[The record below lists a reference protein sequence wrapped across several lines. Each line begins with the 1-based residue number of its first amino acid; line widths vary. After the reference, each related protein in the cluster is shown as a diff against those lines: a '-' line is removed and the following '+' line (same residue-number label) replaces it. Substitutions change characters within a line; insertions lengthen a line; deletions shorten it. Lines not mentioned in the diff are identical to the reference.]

1 MAFSAPLGSAA
12 ARSLASAVALAD
24 VEVGD
29 TSAYV
34 LASRGKDT
42 IKKNTA
48 TWEKFVTWLRLKD
61 LAGDE
66 EKYQAMPWEQRLE
79 VRAHALPR
87 FPA

>member
-1 MAFSAPLGSAA
+1 MAFSAPLSSGP
-12 ARSLASAVALAD
+12 ARALASAAALAD
-24 VEVGD
+24 VDVGD
-29 TSAYV
+29 TSEYV

-42 IKKNTA
+42 IKKNIA
-48 TWEKFVTWLRLKD
+48 MWEKFVTWLRLKD